1 MKRQDR
7 VFYELAW
14 VCRRMK
20 DEPAA
25 LAAFREVAKVSK
37 NVDMVGEARLHV
49 GEALLGG
56 KDATEGLKWLEAVK
70 GKYTPR
76 AQYLCGFHR
85 FEKKQFPAAFANF
98 DRIVKLRGA
107 ELYFESQ
114 FFAGECLFRMN
125 KHAEAAPR
133 FEALLSKKPNHE
145 RAQVARLHQGQCKIK
160 IGNPRAASMVLQD
173 YLRRA
178 AAQKAPKSDLARA
191 NLWLGKARQS
201 EKDYRRAELAFGRVT
216 DLTDSELSA
225 QAQYRI
231 GECRMIRGQLSEAVD
246 AFVKLSILYQH
257 ANWVQRGL
265 NSAGD
270 CYLKLKKPKKAARL
284 YEELLSRFPK
294 CELAKTAQTKLKNIR
309 SM

>member
-1 MKRQDR
+1 MRADPAHQALGDDSHQDAGQQEGKHSQVQHARDCRSGLVGVDRRQHQ
-7 VFYELAW
+7 VT
-14 VCRRMK
+14 
-20 DEPAA
+20 
-25 LAAFREVAKVSK
+25 
-37 NVDMVGEARLHV
+37 GQGRLNGV
-49 GEALLGG
+49 LG
-56 KDATEGLKWLEAVK
+56 
-70 GKYTPR
+70 
-76 AQYLCGFHR
+76 
-85 FEKKQFPAAFANF
+85 
-98 DRIVKLRGA
+98 
-107 ELYFESQ
+107 
-114 FFAGECLFRMN
+114 
-125 KHAEAAPR
+125 
-133 FEALLSKKPNHE
+133 
-145 RAQVARLHQGQCKIK
+145 RL
-160 IGNPRAASMVLQD
+160 
-173 YLRRA
+173 
-178 AAQKAPKSDLARA
+178 
-191 NLWLGKARQS
+191 
-201 EKDYRRAELAFGRVT
+201 RVT